1 MNAVQ
6 PASLRVL
13 SRTRALIA
21 PFRAGGYTPGMLADQ
36 ARPHSGQPSLL
47 HDEAWAWSILRALA
61 RRASAGE
68 AVRERTGVSFD
79 TTGRLD
85 EVAIDRAQ
93 IVLDPNSEPSFHS
106 SLRLAASV
114 RQLFDL
120 YLPLCIG
127 ESSERLVLGHVG
139 QSLDGQIATSAG
151 ASRYVSG
158 PENIVHMHRLRSLM
172 DAVVVGAGTVEL
184 DDPELTTR
192 LVPGDHPTRVV
203 IDPRLRV
210 AHVRR
215 LYRDELAPTLIA
227 CQRGTSRGEG
237 PPRIPLL
244 ELASENSVLSLS
256 ELRSALAARGLSRI
270 FVEGGGLTIS
280 HFIQAR
286 CMDRLHVTVCPIL
299 IGRGRPGIILPGVER
314 LDQALRPVT
323 RRFTLGEDVLF
334 DCRLSPR

>member
-1 MNAVQ
+1 
-6 PASLRVL
+6 
-13 SRTRALIA
+13 
-21 PFRAGGYTPGMLADQ
+21 MLADQ
-36 ARPHSGQPSLL
+36 ARPHSGLQSLAL
-47 HDEAWAWSILRALA
+47 DETWAWSLLRTLA

-68 AVRERTGVSFD
+68 AVRVRTAVSCD
-79 TTGRLD
+79 ALGRLD

-93 IVLDPNSEPSFHS
+93 IVLEPDTEPSFQSPH
-106 SLRLAASV
+106 RLTASV

-127 ESSERLVLGHVG
+127 ESSERMVIGHVG

-151 ASRYVSG
+151 ASRYVTG

-203 IDPRLRV
+203 IDPKLRL
-210 AHVRR
+210 AHARR
-215 LYRDELAPTLIA
+215 LYRDGAAPTLIA
-227 CQRGTSRGEG
+227 CRRDGDRGQG

-244 ELASENSVLSLS
+244 ELASDRALLSLP
-256 ELRSALAARGLSRI
+256 ELLSALAARGLRRI
-270 FVEGGGLTIS
+270 FVEGGGVTIS
-280 HFIQAR
+280 HFIQAH
-286 CMDRLHVTVCPIL
+286 CLDRLHVTVCPIL
-299 IGRGRPGIILPGVER
+299 IGRGRPGISLPGVDR
-314 LDQALRPVT
+314 LDQALRPAT

-334 DCRLSPR
+334 DCRLSDR